1 VSSDPG
7 VQAALEALY
16 GTVDNIDPWVGG
28 LAEDHLPGSST
39 GALVTA
45 ALVEQFTR
53 LRDGDRFFYLGED
66 ARISKRDLGGV
77 IDQGRVTLA
86 QIIRNNSRIGN
97 LPANVFFVGPPAHHH
112 AVGHTMAHTQQAAI
126 SADMALAAK
135 ASIVREGKR
144 ASPIILALSRDVP
157 TGARKVDGFPPFQT
171 SRSASSSRTSTA
183 RVLVPDA
190 IDFALASLALF
201 EDGDLNL
208 VQVLLDPTQ

>member
-1 VSSDPG
+1 
-7 VQAALEALY
+7 
-16 GTVDNIDPWVGG
+16 
-28 LAEDHLPGSST
+28 
-39 GALVTA
+39 
-45 ALVEQFTR
+45 
-53 LRDGDRFFYLGED
+53 
-66 ARISKRDLGGV
+66 
-77 IDQGRVTLA
+77 
-86 QIIRNNSRIGN
+86 
-97 LPANVFFVGPPAHHH
+97 
-112 AVGHTMAHTQQAAI
+112 
-126 SADMALAAK
+126 MALAAK

-190 IDFALASLALF
+190 SDFALASLALF